1 MLSEFTSYRNL
12 AVAKLDG
19 RWGVIDF
26 EGNTIVPHNYQMVT
40 IYNDGIYAV
49 ADTSLSYSELCSD
62 EMCGEVGYYC
72 DVYDFGG
79 KLLVSNKGT
88 YFGDASS
95 QLGYR
100 EFVTHDGK
108 SAGTFI
114 TPKYGMSY
122 KSGSNQ
128 LVALNGEMTPVDWY
142 TSEGVTDNIVVINL
156 NENGMRGR
164 YFVDLDTFQ
173 AIKECRWVQVYPMS
187 MGRALVYDGSKYGFI
202 DENLELVIPCKYDIG
217 YARCFDCGIF
227 PVTEGNGYFF
237 IDTDGEVVS
246 QAFDHIY
253 DTQGRAGMSFNL
265 LGIFMLKNET
275 ESSYKIIDAS
285 GHLLAEVESECV
297 PTIVG
302 NYAIDSSGN
311 RHMFNLSVD

>member
-1 MLSEFTSYRNL
+1 
-12 AVAKLDG
+12 
-19 RWGVIDF
+19 
-26 EGNTIVPHNYQMVT
+26 
-40 IYNDGIYAV
+40 
-49 ADTSLSYSELCSD
+49 
-62 EMCGEVGYYC
+62 
-72 DVYDFGG
+72 
-79 KLLVSNKGT
+79 
-88 YFGDASS
+88 
-95 QLGYR
+95 
-100 EFVTHDGK
+100 
-108 SAGTFI
+108 
-114 TPKYGMSY
+114 
-122 KSGSNQ
+122 
-128 LVALNGEMTPVDWY
+128 MTPVDWY

-164 YFVDLDTFQ
+164 YFVDLDSFQ

-237 IDTDGEVVS
+237 IDTNGEVVS

-265 LGIFMLKNET
+265 PGIFVLKNET

-311 RHMFNLSVD
+311 RHMFDLSVD